1 MVKRILAFIMCAALC
16 TGLVSCGDT
25 ETTFVDYTLT
35 TDNYTIEITDWV
47 FVSAQDDRHHINS
60 PLIVFY
66 YDVTSNNDSTK
77 LLTQSAAWYLHFSAS
92 QNNSSL
98 IDGYTYFSDSRD
110 TKDEEL
116 QAGTTLSGYYAYVL
130 VDTVSPVVLSAKTR
144 STDKSQEEII
154 GEITIDLSPLILKS
168 AVSYAT
174 KRLEFMPYSRQG
186 IITYLTD
193 LGFTDEEAQY
203 GADNC
208 GADWYEEAAEC
219 AESYLEYMSFSRES
233 LIDQLEFEGFTYE
246 EAVYGAEANGL

>member
-144 STDKSQEEII
+144 STDKTQEEII

-174 KRLEFMPYSRQG
+174 NRLEFMPYSRQG

-193 LGFTDEEAQY
+193 LGFTAEEAQY

-219 AESYLEYMSFSRES
+219 AESYLEYMSFMHVNR
-233 LIDQLEFEGFTYE
+233 
-246 EAVYGAEANGL
+246 